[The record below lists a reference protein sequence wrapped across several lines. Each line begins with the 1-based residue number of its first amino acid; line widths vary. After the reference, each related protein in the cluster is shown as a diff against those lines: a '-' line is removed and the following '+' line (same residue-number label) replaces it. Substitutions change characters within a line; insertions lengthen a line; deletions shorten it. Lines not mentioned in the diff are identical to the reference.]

1 MDIHVS
7 MYRSTFKQRKA
18 VKLLKIMPA
27 AAGVIALTATVAFAN
42 EERTREEDAFCRT
55 IVAISHSSI
64 MTTGKSTYSAPPL
77 DLAAEA
83 ALYHVKVTRG
93 DRTSLVLIDAYSGKV
108 VDKQN
113 IS

>member
-1 MDIHVS
+1 M
-7 MYRSTFKQRKA
+7 
-18 VKLLKIMPA
+18 KLLKILPA

-42 EERTREEDAFCRT
+42 DDREREEDAFCRT
-55 IVAISHSSI
+55 IVAVSHSGVMSAA
-64 MTTGKSTYSAPPL
+64 KPNYSAPPL

-93 DRTSLVLIDAYSGKV
+93 DKTRLVLIDAYSGKV
-108 VDKQN
+108 VDNQS

>member
-1 MDIHVS
+1 M
-7 MYRSTFKQRKA
+7 
-18 VKLLKIMPA
+18 KLLKIMPA

-42 EERTREEDAFCRT
+42 DDREREEDAFCRT
-55 IVAISHSSI
+55 IVAVSHSSV
-64 MTTGKSTYSAPPL
+64 MTTGKPAFSAPPL

-93 DRTSLVLIDAYSGKV
+93 DKTSLVLIDAYSGKV
-108 VDKQN
+108 VDKQS

>member
-1 MDIHVS
+1 M
-7 MYRSTFKQRKA
+7 
-18 VKLLKIMPA
+18 KLLKIMPA

-42 EERTREEDAFCRT
+42 DDSERKEDAFCRT
-55 IVAISHSSI
+55 IVAVSHSSV
-64 MTTGKSTYSAPPL
+64 MSADKPGYSAPPL

-93 DRTSLVLIDAYSGKV
+93 DKTRLVLIDAYSGKV
-108 VDKQN
+108 VDTQN